1 MKRYLKY
8 ISPLLLCGLIIFI
21 LIHISTETALTFKL
35 HTADRMHALT
45 TANIGAARY
54 LFYKHMFVNVLT
66 H

>member
-1 MKRYLKY
+1 MRAYY
-8 ISPLLLCGLIIFI
+8 FI
-21 LIHISTETALTFKL
+21 LIHISTETALTFNL
-35 HTADRMHALT
+35 HTADRMHTLT